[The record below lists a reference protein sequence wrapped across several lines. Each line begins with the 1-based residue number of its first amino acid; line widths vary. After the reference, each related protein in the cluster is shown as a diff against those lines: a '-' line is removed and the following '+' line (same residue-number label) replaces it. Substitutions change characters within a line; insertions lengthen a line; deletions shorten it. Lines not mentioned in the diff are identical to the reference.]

1 MALFRRLFYR
11 KPPDRLLEISEHV
24 YVFDCCFTADVLEE
38 DEFKVY
44 MGSIVAQLQ
53 DYFPDAS
60 FMVFNFREGDR
71 RSRISDILSEYDMTV
86 MDYPRQYEGC
96 PLLPLEMIHHFLRSS
111 DSWLSLEGQQ
121 NVLLMH
127 CERGGW
133 PVLAFMLA
141 SLLLYRKQ
149 YSGEQKTL
157 EMVYKQAPRDLLKLL
172 SPLNPQPSHL
182 RYLQYISRRNLSS
195 DWPPAHTPRDLDCII
210 LRVLPLFEGGEGC
223 RPVIHVYGMD
233 PKTPANR
240 SSKLLFSTSK
250 TKKQVPYFRKE
261 ECALVT
267 IDTHCHIQGDVVL
280 ECVHLYDD
288 LIHEETIFRVMF
300 HTAFVRRNILI
311 FNHDDVDVLWD
322 ARHQFPKDFTVEVV
336 FMDRDAVVPNLPRVA
351 TKSEDRND
359 GECASPEEFFEV
371 EEIFSNAVDAL
382 EGKVDYGSQIVHEIK
397 PEQKDIS
404 REDVDSHVLD
414 GKVDYTSQIG
424 HQNKPEQKDIL
435 REYVDPHALDGKV
448 DYDSQIVHENK
459 PEQKDIL
466 REDVDPL
473 RIQECS
479 TYDGNKKQDV
489 KFDSSIDAVKDI
501 AMDDVNYKI
510 HMKLDSDVNAVK
522 DIAVDDGDIK
532 RETKEVAED
541 VLGKLEDTAE
551 TGNREEAVPLK
562 KQRLKTDVSRPKPEK
577 ILPISKKQDGLF
589 PKPASDSALVKPKS
603 RQLEPQ
609 GQPARPAKPN
619 AVSRWIPP
627 NKGSYAN
634 SMHVSYPPSRP
645 NSSPP
650 VPSSTL
656 RKSKSVSNLKGS
668 TGAVISKDVSSK
680 QKVQKVDDT
689 KTSKDFSSEQK
700 GQKVDLTK
708 PSDYPK
714 EIYAAP
720 IIPTPLPGLQQ
731 SVYIP
736 PSTPAAAPPPA
747 PPSPPPPRSL
757 LASQSLEENTISILP
772 PPLSGNVSR
781 MSFAALPTPP
791 PPPPPPPPPCTAAK
805 SSLDMYLHHPH
816 PPPPPP
822 QYRAL
827 APLSQP
833 MPHYIASTPPIPL
846 PPPLLL
852 GMHASSSLPSPMP
865 HSPSPPLEV
874 PPLMSI
880 TPSPPPTP
888 PPLPPSMST
897 TSIPP
902 SPPSLICS
910 ATIPPPPPA
919 PSQPPSISSALS
931 PPRSSPLLMSNAS
944 LPPTPPSPPSIS
956 SCPPPPALPLPSM
969 SSVLLP
975 PLAPL
980 PPLMSSVPPPPPPPP
995 PPTPSLLSVYGTALP
1010 SSPLAPSMSKD
1021 PPPQLSSMS
1030 NALLPPPSPPSLT
1043 TIAPLP
1049 FLPSPSF
1056 SMTSVPPPPPPSL
1069 SPPLTS
1075 SALVPSPSLP
1085 SSSTASVPLPP
1096 PPSPPSSATTAPHPP
1111 PPSPPSSTTTTPLP
1125 PTSPPFSTTIALSP
1139 PSSPPPPMCSTP
1151 LPPFS
1156 PPFSTTIA
1164 LSPPSLPP
1172 PPMCSTPLPPPS
1184 PPSLTN
1190 IVPSPL
1196 APQLPSI
1203 ALPPPSPPPPSIS
1216 STPPPP
1222 SPTTSMTSTPPPSS
1236 PPPPSI
1242 SSTPPSP
1249 SSMSNASIPP
1259 SPSPNTL
1266 MTSALPP
1273 PPSPSPPPPSI
1284 SSTPPPLSTTTLTT
1298 SAPPSPSP
1306 PPPSISSTPPPPSTT
1321 TLTTS
1326 APPSPSPPPP
1336 STSNTPPPPPS
1347 MSSASLPPSPSST
1360 TFSTSAPPPSPPP
1373 LLVSSAPPSSPP
1385 SMSSVSP
1392 PPPPPHSSM
1401 SGVPHPPFPSLPGV
1415 PPPPTPLGAPPPPPP
1430 PVNEIAAPAPLM
1442 HGAPPPPPLPPTVG
1456 EPPPPP
1462 PSGVPPPPP
1471 PPFGVES
1478 PLPAPPLGVGPP
1490 PPPLPPGGGAPPPPP
1505 PPGGGAPPPP
1515 PPPGGGAPPP
1525 PPPPGGGAPGPPAPP
1540 GAVGGG
1546 PPPPPP
1552 FGAKGADARGRGRG
1566 LSRSGAIQTARRSSL
1581 KPLHW
1586 SKVSRAIQ
1594 GSLWE
1599 ELQRHGEP
1607 QVAPEFDVS
1616 ELETLFSN
1624 VVPKRSGDKGKG
1636 KSAGPKT
1643 DKVHLIDLRRANN
1656 TEIMLTKV
1664 KMPLPDMMAAV
1675 LAMDDTVLDVDQ
1687 VENLIKFCPTKEEM
1701 ELLKNYTGDKESL
1714 GKCEQYFLELMKVP
1728 RVESKLRVFC
1738 FKIQFRTQV
1747 SEFKRSLNTVNS
1759 ACNEVRNSL
1768 KLKDLMK
1775 KILYLGNTLNQG
1787 TARGAAVGFKL
1798 DSLLKLTDTRASTSR
1813 MTLMHYLC
1821 KVLAAKKPALLDFH
1835 LDFVSLEAAT
1845 KIQLKALAEE
1855 MQAIIKGLEKVKQE
1869 LAASENDGPVSEVF
1883 HKTLKEFVSGAEAEA
1898 ASVTNLYSTTGRNA
1912 DALALY
1918 FGEDPARCPFEQVTS
1933 TLLNFVRL
1941 FRKAHEENVKEAEAE
1956 QKKAEKEAE
1965 TEKNKGKQE
1974 AE

>member
-133 PVLAFMLA
+133 PQ
-141 SLLLYRKQ
+141 S
-149 YSGEQKTL
+149 
-157 EMVYKQAPRDLLKLL
+157 PRDLLKLL
-172 SPLNPQPSHL
+172 SPLNPRPSHL

-288 LIHEETIFRVMF
+288 LVHEETIFRVMF

-371 EEIFSNAVDAL
+371 EEIFSNAVDAV
-382 EGKVDYGSQIVHEIK
+382 EGKVDVLDGKVDALDGKVDYDSQIVHENKPEQKDILREDVDSHLLDGKVDYNSQIVHENK

-404 REDVDSHVLD
+404 RED
-414 GKVDYTSQIG
+414 
-424 HQNKPEQKDIL
+424 
-435 REYVDPHALDGKV
+435 VDPHALDGKV

-466 REDVDPL
+466 REDVDPH

-489 KFDSSIDAVKDI
+489 EFDSSIDAVKDI
-501 AMDDVNYKI
+501 AMDDVNYKL
-510 HMKLDSDVNAVK
+510 HMKLDSDINAVK

-532 RETKEVAED
+532 AGSVEFTINLLRERETKEVTED
-541 VLGKLEDTAE
+541 VLGKLEDTAD
-551 TGNREEAVPLK
+551 TGNREESVPLK
-562 KQRLKTDVSRPKPEK
+562 KQRLKTDVSRSKPEK
-577 ILPISKKQDGLF
+577 ILPISKKQDGLS

-645 NSSPP
+645 NSAPP
-650 VPSSTL
+650 VPSSAL

-668 TGAVISKDVSSK
+668 IGAVISKDVSSK
-680 QKVQKVDDT
+680 QKCQKVDDT

-700 GQKVDLTK
+700 ATKVHTTGMLSQN
-708 PSDYPK
+708 PV
-714 EIYAAP
+714 A
-720 IIPTPLPGLQQ
+720 
-731 SVYIP
+731 V
-736 PSTPAAAPPPA
+736 PPPL
-747 PPSPPPPRSL
+747 PPSPPFSNPQISKLFSSRPPPSPPLKSRFSSAFLNVLHSQAPPRPSPVRSL
-757 LASQSLEENTISILP
+757 GTSKLGNVPSFHQKPPPTPPTQGAMAPSIMHEVLSAPSPPLAPPLCDAPSSPPLP
-772 PPLSGNVSR
+772 PLVPTRHVPL
-781 MSFAALPTPP
+781 PP
-791 PPPPPPPPPCTAAK
+791 PPPPPPP
-805 SSLDMYLHHPH
+805 
-816 PPPPPP
+816 
-822 QYRAL
+822 QYGAL

-852 GMHASSSLPSPMP
+852 GMRASSSLPSPMP
-865 HSPSPPLEV
+865 HSPSAPLEL
-874 PPLMSI
+874 PPLMST
-880 TPSPPPTP
+880 TPSPPPPPLTSAPTP

-902 SPPSLICS
+902 SPPSLI
-910 ATIPPPPPA
+910 
-919 PSQPPSISSALS
+919 
-931 PPRSSPLLMSNAS
+931 
-944 LPPTPPSPPSIS
+944 
-956 SCPPPPALPLPSM
+956 
-969 SSVLLP
+969 
-975 PLAPL
+975 
-980 PPLMSSVPPPPPPPP
+980 
-995 PPTPSLLSVYGTALP
+995 
-1010 SSPLAPSMSKD
+1010 
-1021 PPPQLSSMS
+1021 
-1030 NALLPPPSPPSLT
+1030 
-1043 TIAPLP
+1043 
-1049 FLPSPSF
+1049 
-1056 SMTSVPPPPPPSL
+1056 
-1069 SPPLTS
+1069 
-1075 SALVPSPSLP
+1075 
-1085 SSSTASVPLPP
+1085 
-1096 PPSPPSSATTAPHPP
+1096 
-1111 PPSPPSSTTTTPLP
+1111 
-1125 PTSPPFSTTIALSP
+1125 
-1139 PSSPPPPMCSTP
+1139 
-1151 LPPFS
+1151 
-1156 PPFSTTIA
+1156 
-1164 LSPPSLPP
+1164 
-1172 PPMCSTPLPPPS
+1172 
-1184 PPSLTN
+1184 
-1190 IVPSPL
+1190 
-1196 APQLPSI
+1196 
-1203 ALPPPSPPPPSIS
+1203 
-1216 STPPPP
+1216 TPPPP
-1222 SPTTSMTSTPPPSS
+1222 SPTT
-1236 PPPPSI
+1236 
-1242 SSTPPSP
+1242 
-1249 SSMSNASIPP
+1249 
-1259 SPSPNTL
+1259 
-1266 MTSALPP
+1266 
-1273 PPSPSPPPPSI
+1273 
-1284 SSTPPPLSTTTLTT
+1284 LTT
-1298 SAPPSPSP
+1298 SAPPP
-1306 PPPSISSTPPPPSTT
+1306 
-1321 TLTTS
+1321 
-1326 APPSPSPPPP
+1326 PSPPPP
-1336 STSNTPPPPPS
+1336 STSNTQPPPPS
-1347 MSSASLPPSPSST
+1347 TSSASLPPSPLST
-1360 TFSTSAPPPSPPP
+1360 TFSTSASPPSPPP
-1373 LLVSSAPPSSPP
+1373 QLVSSAPPSSPP

-1392 PPPPPHSSM
+1392 PPPPPPLSM
-1401 SGVPHPPFPSLPGV
+1401 FDVPHPPLPPLPGV
-1415 PPPPTPLGAPPPPPP
+1415 PPPPPTPLGAPPPPPP

-1462 PSGVPPPPP
+1462 PFGVPPPPP
-1471 PPFGVES
+1471 PPLGIEP
-1478 PLPAPPLGVGPP
+1478 PLPTPPLGVGPP
-1490 PPPLPPGGGAPPPPP
+1490 PPPPPPGGGAPPPPPPPGGGAPPPPP

-1747 SEFKRSLNTVNS
+1747 SEFKRSLNIVNS

-1965 TEKNKGKQE
+1965 TEKSKGKQE